1 MRKVEFYKK
10 GCQYL
15 YGLYD
20 IVMIIKFILAH
31 KNMNIYR
38 VQHEMSV
45 LAMHS
50 FEL

>member
-15 YGLYD
+15 CLYD
-20 IVMIIKFILAH
+20 TVMIIKFILAH